1 MIIGAATPLILAL
14 SANSPPWPRG
24 TYTTPAFAA
33 FARWRSNSETVSE
46 ARAACSGSLYAITAP
61 AVSIMVRRTSIIRLM
76 TILLRGRGRPSL
88 LRPPSHHRRQ
98 SSRAHPFWQ
107 FGPQRAPLVG
117 RHFAPARDLRL
128 RAAAAK
134 AEIGPGIE
142 QTDDN
147 AGRGL
152 AHGPCVEAV
161 WAGRQGRS
169 CHNPVPA
176 FMIGFARG
184 RCFSSMTSGFSGSGC
199 SGN

>member
-107 FGPQRAPLVG
+107 FGHQRAPLVG
-117 RHFAPARDLRL
+117 RHFALARYLRL
-128 RAAAAK
+128 CSFAAK
-134 AEIGPGIE
+134 AEIGFKKK
-142 QTDDN
+142 QTKN
-147 AGRGL
+147 KTKQVL
-152 AHGPCVEAV
+152 AHGLCVEAV
-161 WAGRQGRS
+161 WAGRQG
-169 CHNPVPA
+169 
-176 FMIGFARG
+176 
-184 RCFSSMTSGFSGSGC
+184 
-199 SGN
+199 